1 MDIIFIGCD
10 FLFYQADRRKI
21 HLGLKDSVKSMI
33 EDIDDAK
40 KEYEQKIFQG
50 ISKEDLEFY
59 FKINNKILSNVLD
72 GLEREKNE

>member
-1 MDIIFIGCD
+1 MPD
-10 FLFYQADRRKI
+10 QADRRKI

>member
-1 MDIIFIGCD
+1 
-10 FLFYQADRRKI
+10 
-21 HLGLKDSVKSMI
+21 MI